1 MPIVLAAA
9 PILISVAII
18 LALRQSA
25 LRAGAAGLATALL
38 VVLLAPEYRLVLGDL
53 GRALLSGALTT
64 LLVSYV
70 LFGGLLVYSVL
81 REAEALAALAEA
93 VAKAVPD
100 PARRALILV
109 LGLSVFFESAT
120 GFGIGIVVA
129 APLFVALGY
138 RPRDAALL
146 ALAGQCAVTWGAL
159 AIGTT
164 LGAELTGV
172 PAARLGLLAAPLSL
186 PLILICGGAAL
197 WLTGGAAALRRSWPE
212 MLFYGGL
219 LAAALAA
226 GSHWVGIE
234 VAGMIGGLAV
244 AGAGFA
250 ISRALGGA
258 LAPLFDRAFLRAAA
272 PFGLLL
278 LFLLATRLVPPLRE
292 ALGGIAVL
300 RVSELGFSL
309 PFLYHPGFWLV
320 LTALV
325 SVPLLGIGRGRLAA
339 VARGALRPWLV
350 ASLAVAGFLCFSQ
363 VMAASGMTLALAE
376 AVAAA
381 TGRGYL
387 LLLPLVGGLGG
398 FLTASNAGSNA
409 MFAGFQEA
417 MSARLD
423 LPEDVVI
430 AAQNAAGANT
440 TLASPGRVVLAAAV
454 TGLAGKEGTLMRP
467 ALGLAAGGL
476 IGLAAMLWVWIG

>member
-1 MPIVLAAA
+1 MPILLAAA
-9 PILISVAII
+9 PILISMVMI
-18 LALRQSA
+18 LALRLSA
-25 LRAGAAGLATALL
+25 LRAGAAGLAAAVL
-38 VVLLAPEYRLVLGDL
+38 VVLLAPGYRLALDEL

-64 LLVSYV
+64 LMVSYV

-81 REAEALAALAEA
+81 RQAGALTALAEA
-93 VAKAVPD
+93 VAEAVPD

-172 PAARLGLLAAPLSL
+172 PAARLGVLSALLSL
-186 PLILICGGAAL
+186 PLILLCGGAAL
-197 WLTGGAAALRRSWPE
+197 WLTGGAAALRRSWAE
-212 MLFYGGL
+212 MLFYGVL
-219 LAAALAA
+219 LSLALAA

-234 VAGMIGGLAV
+234 VAGMIGGLTV
-244 AGAGFA
+244 AGTGFA
-250 ISRALGGA
+250 IGRLRGGA
-258 LAPLFDRAFLRAAA
+258 APRLDRTRLRAAA
-272 PFGLLL
+272 PFGILL
-278 LFLLATRLVPPLRE
+278 LFLLVTRLVPPLRE
-292 ALGGIAVL
+292 GLGGIAVL
-300 RVSELGFSL
+300 HVPEIGFSL
-309 PFLYHPGFWLV
+309 PLLYHPGFWLV

-325 SVPLLGIGRGRLAA
+325 SLPLLRIGRADLAA
-339 VARGALRPWLV
+339 VAGGTLRPWLV
-350 ASLAVAGFLCFSQ
+350 ATFAVAGFLCFSQ
-363 VMAASGMTLALAE
+363 IMVASGMTLALAE

-381 TGRGYL
+381 TGRGYV

-417 MSARLD
+417 MSGRLD

-454 TGLAGKEGTLMRP
+454 TGLAGQEGTLMRP

-476 IGLAAMLWVWIG
+476 VGTAAMLWIWIG

>member
-9 PILISVAII
+9 PILISVVMI

-38 VVLLAPEYRLVLGDL
+38 VVLLAPGYRLALGDL

-81 REAEALAALAEA
+81 REAGALTALAEA

-186 PLILICGGAAL
+186 PLILLCGGAAL
-197 WLTGGAAALRRSWPE
+197 WLTGGAAALRRSWLE
-212 MLFYGGL
+212 MLLYSGL
-219 LAAALAA
+219 LTAALAA
-226 GSHWVGIE
+226 GSHWIGIE

-250 ISRALGGA
+250 VSRALGGVRD
-258 LAPLFDRAFLRAAA
+258 PLFDREVARAAA

-292 ALGGIAVL
+292 ALSGVAVL
-300 RVSELGFSL
+300 RVSDLGFSL
-309 PFLYHPGFWLV
+309 PLLYHPGSWLV

-325 SVPLLGIGRGRLAA
+325 SVPLLRIGRGQLPA
-339 VARGALRPWLV
+339 VVQGTIRPWLV
-350 ASLAVAGFLCFSQ
+350 ATLAVAGFLCFSRIM
-363 VMAASGMTLALAE
+363 VDSGMTLAMAE
-376 AVAAA
+376 SVAAA

-423 LPEDVVI
+423 LPEDVVV

-454 TGLAGKEGTLMRP
+454 TGLTGKEGTLMRP